1 MTLTQPIDP
10 PTPSPP
16 ARTISRR
23 RKAAMVVQLLLK
35 EGAPLG
41 LSQLPE
47 DLQLQLTRELGGL
60 KVIDH
65 TTLNTVIEE
74 FSRELEQVALTAP
87 DGVEAALA
95 ALSDTLSPRAAARLR
110 EENARAKGG
119 DPWQQVLA
127 LEVPDLV
134 SLMETESTEVCA
146 VALSKL
152 PVARAA
158 EVLGKLPGER
168 ARRITY
174 AVSQTGAVTPDAVAR
189 IGASLAADYS
199 NRPMPAFD
207 VHPSQRIGAILN
219 SSGADTRDALL
230 EALGTD
236 DPALADEVRKAIFT
250 FPDIPARLLPNDVPK
265 VIREVEGAALV
276 TALAYSVSVGGDSA
290 AAVDFILS
298 NMSQRMADQLREEMG
313 ERGKIKKSDGEGAQA
328 LLIGAIRAKAD
339 AGDIT
344 LIEAEEDED

>member
-1 MTLTQPIDP
+1 MSMMQSIDTPIP
-10 PTPSPP
+10 PSPSV
-16 ARTISRR
+16 RVSRR

-65 TTLNTVIEE
+65 ATLNAVIAE
-74 FSRELEQVALTAP
+74 FSNELEQVALTAP

-95 ALSDTLSPRAAARLR
+95 ALNDTLSPRAAARLR
-110 EENARAKGG
+110 EETARANGG

-127 LEVPDLV
+127 LDVPDLV
-134 SLMETESTEVCA
+134 ALMQTEGTEVCA
-146 VALSKL
+146 VTLSKL
-152 PVARAA
+152 PVATAA
-158 EVLGKLPGER
+158 EVLGKLPRER

-174 AVSQTGAVTPDAVAR
+174 AVSQTAAVTPDAVAR

-199 NRPMPAFD
+199 NRPVPAFATQ
-207 VHPSQRIGAILN
+207 PSQRIGAILN

-236 DPALADEVRKAIFT
+236 DPAFADEVRKAIFT
-250 FPDIPARLLPNDVPK
+250 FPDIPGRVQPNDIPK

-276 TALAYSVSVGGDSA
+276 TALAYSVSVGGETA
-290 AAVDFILS
+290 AAVDFVLS

-313 ERGKIKKSDGEGAQA
+313 ERGKIKKADGEAAQA
-328 LLIGAIRAKAD
+328 QLIGAIRAKAD

-344 LIEAEEDED
+344 LIETEDDED